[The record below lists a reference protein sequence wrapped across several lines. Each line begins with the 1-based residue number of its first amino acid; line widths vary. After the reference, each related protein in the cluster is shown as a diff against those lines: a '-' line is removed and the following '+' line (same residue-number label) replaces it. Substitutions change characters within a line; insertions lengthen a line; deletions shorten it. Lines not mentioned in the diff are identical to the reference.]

1 MAQIRDNPVAD
12 GLAVQAASKAAHAR
26 LMDDNNRPLAKLST
40 DLLDA
45 TTRGLLGMGV
55 TPSTNQINP
64 MQLDATGRVRLSQIT
79 TLVSDSFFSNTTLNP
94 AIWQILQTTMTA
106 TQSSVTGL
114 ILNSGASAAVSAGY
128 ALKSNRR
135 MVKRPGEALF
145 FRESARIAKV
155 NNTVAEIGFAD
166 GGAQLGVTPTALL
179 DQSAGAYWRFTASGG
194 LVPVISYN
202 NTDVQFG
209 TNVTVQPNQIDYYDY
224 VVIVE
229 DLGYRF
235 AIYSKLGAVVNEQFI
250 PMPVGLPKELGQ
262 ISFSA
267 FVGLR
272 NLGTAPASAPR
283 MDIGYIG
290 AGKLNSADAYTAAEA
305 SAFLGN
311 SVSISPN
318 GLSQTLVNVTS
329 GTGPTAVTLT
339 NTTSVMGNTLGGRGL
354 YNVLAGGETDYGL
367 CSLINTDSV
376 GAGMT
381 FMCTGYRIEIGVG
394 VTPIATTPTVVEPFL
409 FVGDSNNPA
418 SALARKYPLGSMYMP
433 IGMVVG
439 DSRFMDVDFPA
450 KALLPNR
457 AMGIGLRIPIATAT
471 AGQTFRT
478 NVTPKG
484 YWAV

>member
-1 MAQIRDNPVAD
+1 MAQIRDNPLTD
-12 GLAVQAASKAAHAR
+12 GLAVFAPSKAAHAR
-26 LMDDNNRPLAKLST
+26 LMDDNNRSLAKLPS

-45 TTRGLLGMGV
+45 NTRGLLMMGA
-55 TPSTNQINP
+55 TP
-64 MQLDATGRVRLSQIT
+64 ATGELAPLFTDLSGRLGSAT
-79 TLVSDSFFSNTTLNP
+79 VTALVSDSFFSNTTINL
-94 AIWQILQTTMTA
+94 AIWQVLQSTMTA

-114 ILNSGASAAVSAGY
+114 VLNSGASAAASVGY

-135 MVKRPGEALF
+135 MVKRPGEALI
-145 FRESARIAKV
+145 FRESLRIAKV
-155 NNTVAEIGFAD
+155 NNSVAEIGFAD

-209 TNVTVQPNQIDYYDY
+209 TNVAVQPNQIDYYDY
-224 VVIVE
+224 VVVVE

-235 AIYSKLGAVVNEQFI
+235 AIYSKLGAVVNEQFV

-311 SVSISPN
+311 SIAILPN
-318 GLSQTLVNVTS
+318 GLSANLVNVTS
-329 GTGPTAVTLT
+329 GTAPTAVTLAN
-339 NTTSVMGNTLGGRGL
+339 NTSAMGNTLGGRGL

-394 VTPIATTPTVVEPFL
+394 VTPIATTPTVIEPFL
-409 FVGDSNNPA
+409 FVGDSNSPA

-433 IGMVVG
+433 IGMAVG
-439 DSRFMDVDFPA
+439 DSKFIDVDFPA

-457 AMGIGLRIPIATAT
+457 AMGIGLRIPIATLT
-471 AGQTFRT
+471 STQTFRT
-478 NVTPKG
+478 NITPKG
-484 YWAV
+484 YWTV